1 MVWAEPGAARG
12 EEVCNQGKERRVDHG
27 DGHSARFAV
36 GGFETFVRVKRRRPY
51 FAPLTG
57 VLKFANNNRKGSLMP
72 HTKVIFYKDDDGS
85 VPVLD
90 WLKTLPSKAVAKCL
104 VKIERLGE
112 LGHEL
117 RRPEADL
124 LRDQIYELRIGLQ
137 GINYRV
143 LYFFHGEVAAVLA
156 HGIIKQSSVP
166 PKEIERTIERKRR
179 YELNPQKHTH
189 EEPT

>member
-1 MVWAEPGAARG
+1 
-12 EEVCNQGKERRVDHG
+12 
-27 DGHSARFAV
+27 
-36 GGFETFVRVKRRRPY
+36 
-51 FAPLTG
+51 
-57 VLKFANNNRKGSLMP
+57 MP

-104 VKIERLGE
+104 VKIERLRE
-112 LGHEL
+112 RGHEL

-124 LRDQIYELRIGLQ
+124 LRDKIYELRIGLQ

-143 LYFFHGEVAAVLA
+143 LYFFHGDVAAVLA
-156 HGIIKQSSVP
+156 HGITKERSVP
-166 PKEIERTIERKRR
+166 SKEIERTIERKRR